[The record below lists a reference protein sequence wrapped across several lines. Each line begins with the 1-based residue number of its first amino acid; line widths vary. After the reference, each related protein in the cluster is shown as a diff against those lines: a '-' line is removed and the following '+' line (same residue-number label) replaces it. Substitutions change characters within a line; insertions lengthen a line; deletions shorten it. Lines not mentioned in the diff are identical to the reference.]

1 MKKSDKIT
9 GWGNGTAIIAHKT
22 ESLWSRLSH
31 DSLVKLI
38 KIYSQVFIGLAGLV
52 SLILLA
58 YLIYQIF

>member
-1 MKKSDKIT
+1 MKKSENFTKL
-9 GWGNGTAIIAHKT
+9 GNGTALMGFKT

-31 DSLVKLI
+31 DSLLKLI

-52 SLILLA
+52 SLILLT

>member
-9 GWGNGTAIIAHKT
+9 GWGNGTALIGYKT

-31 DSLVKLI
+31 DSLLKLI